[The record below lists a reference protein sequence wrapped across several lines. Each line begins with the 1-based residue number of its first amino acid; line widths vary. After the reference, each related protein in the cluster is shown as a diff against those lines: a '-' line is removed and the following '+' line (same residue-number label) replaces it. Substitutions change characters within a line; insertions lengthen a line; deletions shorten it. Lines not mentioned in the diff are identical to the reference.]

1 MGFSLAA
8 SEQAE
13 RTKGGNAPHSSKLP
27 SERLTSHYIKK
38 KTKKKTTFTCLHCK
52 NCRAAFFFYLAI
64 KRGSSTGMMHKRSL
78 SLVAF

>member
-27 SERLTSHYIKK
+27 SERLTADPDADVW
-38 KTKKKTTFTCLHCK
+38 TTRWKPFSLYC
-52 NCRAAFFFYLAI
+52 AI
-64 KRGSSTGMMHKRSL
+64 KENFQLST
-78 SLVAF
+78 V